1 MIALRRLFQISRS
14 NIGLM
19 KAHFCCFLSL
29 SVRQPCQGIV
39 WQVGTIHHPI
49 NISFIA
55 GDPGWQTEQRRAVGS
70 WQINHRF
77 PSCSF
82 IPSLN
87 SRAADTMQTLC
98 SDWSIQVTWPEHCAL
113 IGSWHLNTAR
123 VSWSQGLH
131 SFSPECPS
139 TGLHLKQL
147 RTLSPLSTNQR
158 PVFRPRDLNWP
169 IRGRGVIAVYEWPE
183 TTSDQA
189 INCKQ
194 RRDQGPSCLSGRYNE
209 PWNAAL

>member
-19 KAHFCCFLSL
+19 KARFCVFLSL

-87 SRAADTMQTLC
+87 SRAADTMHSGAMEEVDQFWITGTYCLPYC
-98 SDWSIQVTWPEHCAL
+98 IHSISVGGSSDL
-113 IGSWHLNTAR
+113 
-123 VSWSQGLH
+123 
-131 SFSPECPS
+131 
-139 TGLHLKQL
+139 
-147 RTLSPLSTNQR
+147 TLS
-158 PVFRPRDLNWP
+158 
-169 IRGRGVIAVYEWPE
+169 
-183 TTSDQA
+183 TSRKYFECRA
-189 INCKQ
+189 
-194 RRDQGPSCLSGRYNE
+194 
-209 PWNAAL
+209 